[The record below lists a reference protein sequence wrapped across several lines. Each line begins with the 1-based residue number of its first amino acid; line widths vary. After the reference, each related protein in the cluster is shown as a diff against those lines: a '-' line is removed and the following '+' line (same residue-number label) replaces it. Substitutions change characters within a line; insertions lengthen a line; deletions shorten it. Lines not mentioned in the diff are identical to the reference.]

1 MVATHKAL
9 VGRRR
14 HEEVRRAI
22 LTAAAAELA
31 DVGAERASLRS
42 IARRVGVSHQAL
54 TYHFADR
61 RAVLTAVAVD
71 GFIRLTAD
79 ITDALAQVPAD
90 VPVGEHAI
98 AVGAT
103 YVAFAREHPALFTL
117 MLGSTQVDDA
127 DPELVD
133 KRLQVWNL
141 LLQTAAQESDYGWG
155 GGVEPP
161 YMALLAWTVVHG
173 LATLDRAIPQ
183 AADVANLL
191 RILNGAIIR
200 PDKD

>member
-1 MVATHKAL
+1 M
-9 VGRRR
+9 
-14 HEEVRRAI
+14 
-22 LTAAAAELA
+22 TAAAAELA

-42 IARRVGVSHQAL
+42 IARRVGISHQAL

-71 GFIRLTAD
+71 GFTRLTAD
-79 ITDALAQVPAD
+79 IADALAQVPTD
-90 VPVGEHAI
+90 VPLGEHAI

-127 DPELVD
+127 NAELVD
-133 KRLQVWNL
+133 KRLQIWNL
-141 LLQTAAQESDYGWG
+141 LLQTAAQESDRGWG
-155 GGVEPP
+155 GGVEPQ

-173 LATLDRAIPQ
+173 LATLDRSAPR
-183 AADVANLL
+183 AADVADLL
-191 RILNGAIIR
+191 RVLNGAIIR
-200 PDKD
+200 PDTD